1 MATAVLSSFHSTE
14 NAPHPIHVEDLT
26 LKQKQEAQRERRL
39 KDAVR
44 RYYALVEL
52 VETERGYL
60 TDLRILVQVSLFGL
74 SRFFFLFFR
83 VRLFF
88 FFVSL
93 LSNVL
98 FTLHPSA
105 SIISMN
111 CFRVHLCSRP
121 QVGLFV
127 PYMLLYKF
135 ISVL

>member
-1 MATAVLSSFHSTE
+1 MACTSSMATAVLSSFHSTE

-74 SRFFFLFFR
+74 SRFFFFFSSSCGGCISR
-83 VRLFF
+83 SHDLSILALLP
-88 FFVSL
+88 SL
-93 LSNVL
+93 NYKS
-98 FTLHPSA
+98 
-105 SIISMN
+105 SII
-111 CFRVHLCSRP
+111 V
-121 QVGLFV
+121 
-127 PYMLLYKF
+127 
-135 ISVL
+135 

>member
-74 SRFFFLFFR
+74 SRFFFSFLSRSAFLFLCLCFQT
-83 VRLFF
+83 F
-88 FFVSL
+88 SL
-93 LSNVL
+93 LC
-98 FTLHPSA
+98 TLLLPS
-105 SIISMN
+105 
-111 CFRVHLCSRP
+111 SR
-121 QVGLFV
+121 
-127 PYMLLYKF
+127 
-135 ISVL
+135 